1 MLAFFI
7 HGVATRDVKYSQ
19 PLIEGIKQE
28 FVQNDQKLPY
38 FYTSFWGH
46 VLSDFNKIWN
56 HIDDDLASLKK
67 QDPSNDPSEAFR
79 YRKFREGLISEFTG
93 DMFTYMNKQQGYEVR
108 KLIADQILKFVQKH
122 PEEKEICIISH
133 SLGTVILWDIL
144 FSDNFD
150 DDDPAHSI
158 RKLLSGAQEAEDT
171 PTISLA
177 GIVTM
182 GSPILFFNAM
192 LGIDADKIKV
202 KINDYTSRQIQWT
215 NIVHASDIIAYP
227 LSSSLRL
234 DANSKL
240 MFQDVLLCKDAN
252 LIEKAARK
260 VGPQEVALVAGM
272 VDAHTG
278 YWSSEEVAQIVSG
291 ILQAERD
298 TIKNV
303 TRLLKQVPGM
313 GKPTI
318 KLHSKEYLV
327 EMVKFRDGSGFLKC
341 KKNLAQ
347 VHHVYVYNSY
357 GTCIFIGYVDWTKTS
372 KLLQAIEAIRF
383 KFGKPDDSMRTVFMV
398 MAKGSD

>member
-19 PLIEGIKQE
+19 SLIEGIRQE
-28 FVQNDQKLPY
+28 FAQNDQKLPY

-56 HIDDDLASLKK
+56 HIDEDLSSLKK
-67 QDPSNDPSEAFR
+67 QDPLSEASEAFR
-79 YRKFREGLISEFTG
+79 YRKFREGLVSEFAG

-122 PEEKEICIISH
+122 PEEKEICIIAH

-144 FSDNFD
+144 FSENFD
-150 DDDPAHSI
+150 ENDPAHSI
-158 RKLLSGAQEAEDT
+158 RKLLSRTQELEAA

-202 KINDYTSRQIQWT
+202 KINDYASRQIQWT

-234 DANSKL
+234 DTDSKL
-240 MFQDVLLCKDAN
+240 IFQDIFLCKDAN
-252 LIEKAARK
+252 LLEKAARK
-260 VGPQEVALVAGM
+260 VGQQEVALVAGM

-278 YWSSEEVAQIVSG
+278 YWSSEEVAQIVAG
-291 ILQAERD
+291 ILQVERD
-298 TIKNV
+298 TIKDV

-327 EMVKFRDGSGFLKC
+327 EMVRFRDGSGYLTC

-347 VHHVYVYNSY
+347 VHHVYVYDSY
-357 GTCIFIGYVDWTKTS
+357 GTCIFTGYVDWTKTS
-372 KLLQAIEAIRF
+372 KLLQAIQTIRL
-383 KFGKPDDSMRTVFMV
+383 KFGKPDDSMRIAFKIMG
-398 MAKGSD
+398 KD